1 MLISTQKR
9 TKTHSQRGHTSL
21 LGRNWQNTLTYS
33 RTDMSG
39 TADEASNSQIKHSIL
54 TNKRRGRDGFN
65 SYSYNS
71 TTCWMTRK
79 EKKGCFCIL
88 TTALW
93 VVIVVYIHFTY
104 QQICS
109 HDTAA
114 LDGVLW
120 APAFVVWLFETRRN
134 WHSAVKQIVQYS
146 FVKWHCW
153 SLEFLFKIKAL
164 TVIIYLH

>member
-1 MLISTQKR
+1 MLISTLHKKR

-21 LGRNWQNTLTYS
+21 LGRKWQNTLPYS

-39 TADEASNSQIKHSIL
+39 TADEASNSQIKHSIM

-79 EKKGCFCIL
+79 QKKGCFCIL
-88 TTALW
+88 TIALW
-93 VVIVVYIHFTY
+93 VVIVYTLHINKYAHMTRHLWMECCEPWPLCFD
-104 QQICS
+104 C
-109 HDTAA
+109 
-114 LDGVLW
+114 LKPGVIGTTQWNRL
-120 APAFVVWLFETRRN
+120 
-134 WHSAVKQIVQYS
+134 YS
-146 FVKWHCW
+146 TVKWHCW

-164 TVIIYLH
+164 AVIICLH